1 MNIKE
6 IIKRI
11 NYFRNRKNMSA
22 RALSD
27 AIDKSENYIN
37 RLENVGIN
45 LPITVLLEIIN
56 ALEISPEEFFS
67 SNFRTYRNDNELYNL
82 IKDMPE
88 DKKQSLTN
96 FIKHI

>member
-67 SNFRTYRNDNELYNL
+67 RNFRTYRNDNELYNL

>member
-1 MNIKE
+1 MEIQE

-11 NYFRNRKNMSA
+11 NYFRNIKNMSA

-37 RLENVGIN
+37 RLENAGFN
-45 LPITVLLEIIN
+45 LPVTVLLDIITVLEIT
-56 ALEISPEEFFS
+56 PEEFFS
-67 SNFRTYRNDNELYNL
+67 SNFQTYKNDNELYNL
-82 IKDMPE
+82 IKDMPQ
-88 DKKQSLTN
+88 DKKQSLIN